1 MIIPNHIRT
10 LNQCGDQDEIV
21 AATENSSFYCL
32 FRAARVSENT
42 RVCQSELFEYC
53 TLPVKIAPFPDKTSG
68 VLKISEVLF

>member
-42 RVCQSELFEYC
+42 RVCQSELFE
-53 TLPVKIAPFPDKTSG
+53 
-68 VLKISEVLF
+68 